1 MVTDDLN
8 RPLGQDEAA
17 AQRGRLSPWLLRG
30 VAGVLGLALALF
42 VYSALFIDDPLGGEP
57 FVVTSLN
64 ALKKDKP
71 PAPTPLPD
79 APRGTDEAKPKPD
92 PRAAEAAPK
101 TVTIIDGTSGR
112 RQEVTVKEPAAPATP
127 KTTPFAADPR
137 LVEQTRHGGIPK
149 VAQDGL
155 RPADVYARSAKLPGV
170 KADAPRIAI
179 VITGLGTGATR
190 TVEGLRKLPASVTL
204 AFSPYAKDLEQ
215 WVARAGGNG
224 HELLLQVPME
234 PFDYPDNDPGP
245 QTLLTSLAAEQNI
258 DRLHWFMSRFS
269 GYVGVVNYMG
279 DRFTAMEQAFGPV
292 LREIAR
298 RGLIYFDDGLA
309 PRSLAAQIAGANNAA
324 FAKADIVI
332 DAAPT
337 AAEIDLALARL
348 EQMARERGRAVGAAT
363 ALPIAIDR
371 IALWAKEIEGRGVA
385 LVPLSAVASRP
396 KSS

>member
-8 RPLGQDEAA
+8 RPLGKDEAPA
-17 AQRGRLSPWLLRG
+17 RGGRLSPWLLRG
-30 VAGVLGLALALF
+30 VAGALGLALALF

-64 ALKKDKP
+64 ALKEKQ
-71 PAPTPLPD
+71 PTPLPD
-79 APRGTDEAKPKPD
+79 PPRGTDEAKPKPD

-112 RQEVTVKEPAAPATP
+112 RQEVTVKEPAAP
-127 KTTPFAADPR
+127 KTAPFAADPR
-137 LVEQTRHGGIPK
+137 VVEQTRHGGIPK
-149 VAQDGL
+149 VAQDGA
-155 RPADVYARSAKLPGV
+155 RPADVYARPAKLPGV

-190 TVEGLRKLPASVTL
+190 TVEGLRKLPPTVTL

-215 WVARAGGNG
+215 WVVRAGGNG

-258 DRLHWFMSRFS
+258 DRLHWFMSRFP

-279 DRFTAMEQAFGPV
+279 DRFTAMEQAFAPV

-337 AAEIDLALARL
+337 AAEIDASLARL
-348 EQMARERGRAVGAAT
+348 EQMARERGRAVGAAA